1 MKKTLFGLIALLS
14 IAAAYFFADSFSTFG
29 FSLAVLPI
37 LANATRQELENIIE
51 QHMSN
56 SFAGDE
62 DDDFSGFEDLD
73 ENDLYDG
80 FEDDEL
86 SFIGAA
92 KSFLDEKKNGVYIS
106 FKVINNSGYSK
117 VVCLNP
123 AFFNTLSMNPEE
135 MMRIAKGTPLKGSS
149 NMTYALAQRN
159 KIFQYCNT
167 EEMNA
172 SGHMVDA
179 VITDG
184 TIFYNQGMTDPM
196 TGEYIPDTKNTISC
210 QSINGKIIDHLN
222 FIKKNP
228 TRVPEMVI
236 SSTKTSTGATD
247 TTQYSKIMIMRQV
260 SAYRK
265 FGDTNIDLNDFFKVE
280 QFQSGKIVIP
290 TANYNLQLDNQTL
303 LLLEIDNDITL
314 NFTFKIGAIS
324 NDSSKLFNKATKAH
338 RNISLGTAGQVAPQ
352 VVKARKA
359 LANKQNAMLRTL
371 QFGKK
376 K

>member
-1 MKKTLFGLIALLS
+1 
-14 IAAAYFFADSFSTFG
+14 
-29 FSLAVLPI
+29 
-37 LANATRQELENIIE
+37 
-51 QHMSN
+51 
-56 SFAGDE
+56 
-62 DDDFSGFEDLD
+62 
-73 ENDLYDG
+73 
-80 FEDDEL
+80 
-86 SFIGAA
+86 
-92 KSFLDEKKNGVYIS
+92 
-106 FKVINNSGYSK
+106 
-117 VVCLNP
+117 
-123 AFFNTLSMNPEE
+123 
-135 MMRIAKGTPLKGSS
+135 
-149 NMTYALAQRN
+149 
-159 KIFQYCNT
+159 
-167 EEMNA
+167 
-172 SGHMVDA
+172 
-179 VITDG
+179 
-184 TIFYNQGMTDPM
+184 
-196 TGEYIPDTKNTISC
+196 
-210 QSINGKIIDHLN
+210 
-222 FIKKNP
+222 
-228 TRVPEMVI
+228 
-236 SSTKTSTGATD
+236 
-247 TTQYSKIMIMRQV
+247 MRQV